1 MGEAALIGTADE
13 TREGMR
19 SVRLRVP
26 ARAEY
31 IALAR
36 LALSGLA
43 DIVALPEELLADL
56 KLALTEAVSNSVRHA
71 YADGTGFVSIAYEL
85 TGDALAVE
93 VVDDGKGLRPGP
105 AAAARGRGA
114 HGRRARHRDHPND
127 RRRVRAALPA
137 GNSRLAPALHQAA
150 ASAGL
155 TLSTS
160 TTTRRK
166 LLVVFNRAPVSYTR
180 DAEGKRIARRGGG
193 GVVTALGGLLAHH
206 EVTWVASAMTEED
219 RAVAAEQDGSFVEE
233 TAGGASFRLRL
244 VAHDRAAYDRF
255 YNVLA
260 NPTLWFVHH
269 YLWGLGSAPDFGP
282 ELHEAWS
289 DGYVPVNEGLAA
301 AALEELDREPDAAVL
316 FHDYHLYLAPRM
328 VREARP
334 EVVTSHFLHIPWP
347 EPDYWHALPP
357 ELRVA
362 VHEGLLA
369 NDVVGF
375 HTERWQRAFLLS
387 VERLLGARVDREAGT
402 VEHLGRTTRTVAHP
416 ISVDPAEFDRLRDD
430 PGVLEREAALV
441 ARRPERLVVR
451 VDRTDPSKNIVRGFR
466 AYALLLERHP
476 ELHATGRHGRPAC
489 ALAAGHP
496 GVRGLRRR
504 GRDGGAGGERA
515 LRPR

>member
-1 MGEAALIGTADE
+1 
-13 TREGMR
+13 
-19 SVRLRVP
+19 
-26 ARAEY
+26 
-31 IALAR
+31 
-36 LALSGLA
+36 
-43 DIVALPEELLADL
+43 
-56 KLALTEAVSNSVRHA
+56 
-71 YADGTGFVSIAYEL
+71 
-85 TGDALAVE
+85 
-93 VVDDGKGLRPGP
+93 
-105 AAAARGRGA
+105 
-114 HGRRARHRDHPND
+114 
-127 RRRVRAALPA
+127 
-137 GNSRLAPALHQAA
+137 
-150 ASAGL
+150 
-155 TLSTS
+155 
-160 TTTRRK
+160 
-166 LLVVFNRAPVSYTR
+166 VSYAR
-180 DAEGKRIARRGGG
+180 DAEGKRVARRGGG

-206 EVTWVASAMTEED
+206 DVTWVASAMTEED
-219 RAVAAEQDGSFVEE
+219 RAVAVEQDGSFVEE
-233 TAGGASFRLRL
+233 TATGASYRLRL
-244 VAHDRAAYDRF
+244 VAHDPAAYDRF

-301 AALEELDREPDAAVL
+301 AALEELDREPDAAIL
-316 FHDYHLYLAPRM
+316 FHDYHLYLAPRL

-334 EVVTSHFLHIPWP
+334 EVVTSHFVHIPWP

-387 VERLLGARVDREAGT
+387 AERLLGARVDREAGT

-441 ARRPERLVVR
+441 ARRPEQLVLR

-476 ELHATGRHGRPAC
+476 ELHGRVGMVAQLAPSRQDIPEYADYVGAVETAAREVNERFGRADWQPVELDIADDFLRSIAGYKQFDVLFVNPVFDGLNLVTKEAFLVNKRDG
-489 ALAAGHP
+489 ALVLSENAGVHEELGEWAITVNPIDISGQAEALYEALMLEP
-496 GVRGLRRR
+496 GERRRR
-504 GRDGGAGGERA
+504 GDAICEHVRA
-515 LRPR
+515 HDITAWVDAQLADLETVRSS